1 MTDVEDRL
9 RRAFHA
15 FADTVDVRPAPLPAP
30 RRRLAAPLLAA
41 AATVLVAGVL
51 VAGVIVVV
59 VAAPPEPAPPAAPAP
74 TLAPTPTPVTLP
86 HFALL
91 THCGVD
97 EAKIN
102 DRFYE
107 AETPL
112 IGPAR
117 SAPPGWD
124 NPYQEGTMTLTSPAS
139 AVFRDHLGH
148 EVRFRLRPGA
158 TEFKQLCD

>member
-15 FADTVDVRPAPLPAP
+15 LADTVDVRPAPAPTP
-30 RRRLAAPLLAA
+30 RRRLVAPLVAA
-41 AATVLVAGVL
+41 AATVLVAG
-51 VAGVIVVV
+51 AIAV
-59 VAAPPEPAPPAAPAP
+59 VATRPEAGTAPPATPPPPAP
-74 TLAPTPTPVTLP
+74 SLTPVVLP
-86 HFALL
+86 NFALL

-97 EAKIN
+97 EAKIG

-124 NPYQEGTMTLTSPAS
+124 NPYQKGTMTLTSPAD
-139 AVFRDHLGH
+139 AVFRDDLGH

-158 TEFKQLCD
+158 AEFKQLCD

>member
-15 FADTVDVRPAPLPAP
+15 LADTVDVAPAPFPAP
-30 RRRLAAPLLAA
+30 RRRLVAPLAAA
-41 AATVLVAGVL
+41 AATVLVAGVIVL
-51 VAGVIVVV
+51 VATRPGP
-59 VAAPPEPAPPAAPAP
+59 APAPPATPPPPPPP
-74 TLAPTPTPVTLP
+74 TLVTLP
-86 HFALL
+86 NFALL

-97 EAKIN
+97 EAKIGAG
-102 DRFYE
+102 FYE

-124 NPYQEGTMTLTSPAS
+124 NPYQEGTMTLGPPGS
-139 AVFRDHLGH
+139 AVFRDRLGH

>member
-15 FADTVDVRPAPLPAP
+15 FADTVDVRPAPLPPP
-30 RRRLAAPLLAA
+30 RRRPAAPLLAA
-41 AATVLVAGVL
+41 AATVLVAGV
-51 VAGVIVVV
+51 IVV
-59 VAAPPEPAPPAAPAP
+59 VAATPPEPEPTPPAAPTP
-74 TLAPTPTPVTLP
+74 VLTPTPTPVTLP
-86 HFALL
+86 NFALL

-97 EAKIN
+97 EAKIG
-102 DRFYE
+102 DRFYQ

>member
-1 MTDVEDRL
+1 MTHVEDRL

-15 FADTVDVRPAPLPAP
+15 LADTVDVRPAPLPAR
-30 RRRLAAPLLAA
+30 RRRLVAPLLAA
-41 AATVLVAGVL
+41 TATVLGAC
-51 VAGVIVVV
+51 VIVLLTT
-59 VAAPPEPAPPAAPAP
+59 APPEPKPAPPAAPAP
-74 TLAPTPTPVTLP
+74 TPTPVTLP
-86 HFALL
+86 NFALF

-97 EAKIN
+97 EAKIG

-124 NPYQEGTMTLTSPAS
+124 NPYQEGTMTLAPPAS

-158 TEFKQLCD
+158 TDFKQLCE

>member
-30 RRRLAAPLLAA
+30 RRRPAAPLLAA

-51 VAGVIVVV
+51 VVTAT
-59 VAAPPEPAPPAAPAP
+59 PPEPAPPAAPTP
-74 TLAPTPTPVTLP
+74 TLAPAPTPVTLP
-86 HFALL
+86 NFALL

-97 EAKIN
+97 EAKIG

-117 SAPPGWD
+117 SSPPGWD
-124 NPYQEGTMTLTSPAS
+124 NPYQEGTITLTSPVA

>member
-15 FADTVDVRPAPLPAP
+15 LADTVDVRPAPLPSP
-30 RRRLAAPLLAA
+30 RRRLVAPLFAA
-41 AATVLVAGVL
+41 AATVLVAGV
-51 VAGVIVVV
+51 IVLLS
-59 VAAPPEPAPPAAPAP
+59 ATPPAPEPAPPAAPS
-74 TLAPTPTPVTLP
+74 PTPTPALTPVTLP
-86 HFALL
+86 NFALL

-97 EAKIN
+97 EAKIG

-112 IGPAR
+112 IGPAH

>member
-15 FADTVDVRPAPLPAP
+15 LADTVDVRPAPLPSP
-30 RRRLAAPLLAA
+30 RRRPIAPLFAA
-41 AATVLVAGVL
+41 AATVLVAGV
-51 VAGVIVVV
+51 VVLLAV
-59 VAAPPEPAPPAAPAP
+59 TPPEPKPEPAPPAAR
-74 TLAPTPTPVTLP
+74 TPTPTPVTLP
-86 HFALL
+86 NFALL

-97 EAKIN
+97 EAKIG

-112 IGPAR
+112 VGPAR

-139 AVFRDHLGH
+139 AVFRDRLGH
-148 EVRFRLRPGA
+148 EVRFHLRPGA
-158 TEFKQLCD
+158 TEFKQLCE

>member
-15 FADTVDVRPAPLPAP
+15 FADTVDVTPAPVPVS
-30 RRRLAAPLLAA
+30 RRRLAAPLVAA
-41 AATVLVAGVL
+41 AATVLVAG
-51 VAGVIVVV
+51 AIAVV
-59 VAAPPEPAPPAAPAP
+59 VATRPGPATAPPASPPPPAP
-74 TLAPTPTPVTLP
+74 SPSAVVLP
-86 HFALL
+86 DFALL

-97 EAKIN
+97 EAKIG

-117 SAPPGWD
+117 SSPPGWD
-124 NPYQEGTMTLTSPAS
+124 NPYQHGTMTLTSPAA
-139 AVFRDHLGH
+139 AVFRDALGH
-148 EVRFRLRPGA
+148 EVRFRVRPGA
-158 TEFKQLCD
+158 TEFKHLCD

>member
-15 FADTVDVRPAPLPAP
+15 LADTVDVTPAPLPA
-30 RRRLAAPLLAA
+30 RRGRLLAPLVAA
-41 AATVLVAGVL
+41 AATVLVAGAIAA
-51 VAGVIVVV
+51 VATRPEPA
-59 VAAPPEPAPPAAPAP
+59 AAPPGTPPPPAPS
-74 TLAPTPTPVTLP
+74 PTPVVLP
-86 HFALL
+86 DFPLF

-97 EAKIN
+97 EAKIG

-124 NPYQEGTMTLTSPAS
+124 NPYQEGTMTLTSPAA
-139 AVFRDHLGH
+139 AVFRDDSGH

-158 TEFKQLCD
+158 TEFKQFCE

>member
-1 MTDVEDRL
+1 MTEVEDRL
-9 RRAFHA
+9 RPAFPA
-15 FADTVDVRPAPLPAP
+15 RADTVDVRPAP
-30 RRRLAAPLLAA
+30 RRRPAVPLVAA
-41 AATVLVAGVL
+41 AATVLVAGV
-51 VAGVIVVV
+51 IVVV
-59 VAAPPEPAPPAAPAP
+59 SATPPKPMPAAPPPPA
-74 TLAPTPTPVTLP
+74 PTPVTVP

-97 EAKIN
+97 EAKIGGA
-102 DRFYE
+102 FYE

-124 NPYQEGTMTLTSPAS
+124 NPYQEGTMTLGSPGA

-158 TEFKQLCD
+158 IDFKQLCD

>member
-15 FADTVDVRPAPLPAP
+15 AADTVDVGPVPLPSP
-30 RRRLAAPLLAA
+30 RRRPIAPLVAA
-41 AATVLVAGVL
+41 AATVLVAGL
-51 VAGVIVVV
+51 IVVV
-59 VAAPPEPAPPAAPAP
+59 ASAPPEPKPAPPAALTP
-74 TLAPTPTPVTLP
+74 TPTPTPVTLP
-86 HFALL
+86 DFALL

-97 EAKIN
+97 EAKIG

-112 IGPAR
+112 VGPAR
-117 SAPPGWD
+117 SSPPGWD
-124 NPYQEGTMTLTSPAS
+124 NPYQEGTMTLTSPAD

-158 TEFKQLCD
+158 TEFKQLCE